1 MLAFLKGLSI
11 TKYVVAA
18 GALVALV
25 ALTVMRL
32 LAAGAAKERT
42 KSLERRIE
50 DAVKVREIKDEVD
63 RLGSDAA
70 RDKLRQN
77 WSR

>member
-1 MLAFLKGLSI
+1 MLAFFKGLSI
-11 TKYVVAA
+11 TKYVIAA

-32 LAAGAAKERT
+32 LAAGVAKERT